1 LIQFIFAGHYQS
13 NLQALVYYIT
23 LPFLYLFSA
32 LPFRVLYVISDGIF
46 FLIYTVIRYRKE
58 VVLTN
63 LRNAFPEKTPD
74 EINHI
79 CRKFYGHLCD
89 LMVETFKILTISRE
103 SMQRHCYFSPGAK
116 ALFDK
121 LAGENK
127 SSVMVM
133 SHQGNWEWA
142 GHPFSM
148 LCKQKLNV
156 IYHPLSNKYFDGL
169 MLKMRTRFGTRMIPM
184 KDTFREMVARR
195 KELNITVFI
204 ADQTPHPENAYWT
217 TFLNQDTPVFRG
229 TEKIAVK
236 MNYPVVYAQ
245 IRKQKRGYYEMFAEM
260 LVEDPKTTADGEI
273 SELFT
278 RRIERDIIAQPE
290 TWLWSHR
297 RWKHT
302 GPAAGAAV

>member
-1 LIQFIFAGHYQS
+1 
-13 NLQALVYYIT
+13 
-23 LPFLYLFSA
+23 
-32 LPFRVLYVISDGIF
+32 LPFRVLYIISDGIF
-46 FLIYTVIRYRKE
+46 FLVYTIIGYRKE
-58 VVLTN
+58 VVLAN
-63 LRNAFPEKTPD
+63 LRNSFPEKTPG
-74 EINHI
+74 EINYI

-103 SMQRHCYFSPGAK
+103 NMMKHCYFNPEAK

-121 LAGENK
+121 LAEENR

-148 LCKQKLNV
+148 LCKQQLNV
-156 IYHPLSNKYFDGL
+156 IYHPLSNQYFDGL
-169 MLKMRTRFGTRMIPM
+169 MLKMRTRFGTRMVPM

-278 RRIERDIIAQPE
+278 RRIEQDIMSQPE

-297 RWKHT
+297 RWKHKR
-302 GPAAGAAV
+302 PPSES